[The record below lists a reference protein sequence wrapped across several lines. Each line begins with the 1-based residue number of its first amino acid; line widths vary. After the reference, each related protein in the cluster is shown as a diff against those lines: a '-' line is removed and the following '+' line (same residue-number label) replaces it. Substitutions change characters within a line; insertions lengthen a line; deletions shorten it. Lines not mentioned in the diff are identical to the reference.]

1 MTRID
6 VTIRGAGAFGLA
18 CAWSC
23 AKRGAKVRVIDPFGV
38 AAGSSGGVVGALAP
52 HVPENWNDKK
62 QFQLDSLLMASAYW
76 QEIETVSGLSSGYAR
91 LGRIQPLADDH
102 AVTLARG
109 REVTA
114 KDLWQDHAT
123 WQVTDAPGPFAP
135 TSPTGLFVFDTLS
148 ARIHPRKSCFA
159 LVEALKSYGAEIV
172 TDGPEEGALLH
183 ATGTPGLEAM
193 STEAGRMIG
202 TGVKGQAA
210 LLRHDAGAVP
220 QVFAGG
226 VHVVPH
232 ADGTVAIGSTSE
244 RDYDDPRSTD
254 AQLDQVIAAARAAVP
269 ALEDAEVIER
279 WAGVRPR
286 SRSRAPMLGAWPGKP
301 GAFIAN
307 GGFKIGFGMAPK
319 VGEVMADLILDGH
332 DTIPEAFRASTLFP

>member
-1 MTRID
+1 
-6 VTIRGAGAFGLA
+6 
-18 CAWSC
+18 
-23 AKRGAKVRVIDPFGV
+23 
-38 AAGSSGGVVGALAP
+38 
-52 HVPENWNDKK
+52 
-62 QFQLDSLLMASAYW
+62 
-76 QEIETVSGLSSGYAR
+76 
-91 LGRIQPLADDH
+91 
-102 AVTLARG
+102 
-109 REVTA
+109 
-114 KDLWQDHAT
+114 
-123 WQVTDAPGPFAP
+123 
-135 TSPTGLFVFDTLS
+135 
-148 ARIHPRKSCFA
+148 
-159 LVEALKSYGAEIV
+159 
-172 TDGPEEGALLH
+172 
-183 ATGTPGLEAM
+183 
-193 STEAGRMIG
+193 MIG

-269 ALEDAEVIER
+269 ALEGAEVIER

-286 SRSRAPMLGAWPGKP
+286 SRSRAPMLGAWPAKP
-301 GAFIAN
+301 GEYIAN